1 MQSVRYL
8 SLDKLLGIVLLII
21 SIVGCLSHTG
31 NKSDALVFYDR
42 NQVWYSDVGK
52 MESEWIVNALHVKNI
67 NVERFSLDSPY
78 AAKNP
83 NLLLYEGTRAMQ
95 FIPEPIVWRAKA
107 EKETTWWIGSNEEAL
122 LEGYGKNKVGF
133 KYSKVESGFDKVLY
147 RGFTFN
153 TQPFYVTPINPE
165 NSQVLISA
173 KNEKNDTLPIL
184 VRSRNLFFMASEPFL
199 GADRKRYMAL
209 CDSLARS
216 LGVPE
221 QPRPLGLIRLE
232 DVHPMYDIPR
242 LKAVIDLLEKRGVRF
257 SIGVIPIFVNP
268 SEGIKVKLTDDPKL
282 ISILKNAQ
290 AHGAQI
296 FIHGLTHQFSGESA
310 VGYEFWD
317 SRAQEPFP
325 DRITLDQ
332 LENRVKEAE
341 KIIKAAGLKIDGWET
356 PHYMATPVLYKALK
370 IEGIKT
376 IYERMLLTDEVQFD
390 NPLIVHQMLIYPS
403 NYNDMYWIPEDF
415 GYDGFNFT
423 QKTVYNELRKN
434 RAFSRGVASFF
445 FHPYLGADKLSALLN
460 SADKDNVLFVSVKEL
475 LQKYKIKRI
484 NQEAN

>member
-1 MQSVRYL
+1 MQNARYL
-8 SLDKLLGIVLLII
+8 SLDKLLCIALFII
-21 SIVGCLSHTG
+21 SIVGCLFHTG
-31 NKSDALVFYDR
+31 NKANALVFYDR

-52 MESEWIVNALHVKNI
+52 MESEWIVNMLHVKDI
-67 NVERFSLDSPY
+67 NVERFSSDSPY

-83 NLLLYEGTRAMQ
+83 DILFYEGTRAMQ

-122 LEGYGKNKVGF
+122 INGYGKNKVGF
-133 KYSKVESGFDKVLY
+133 QYSNAQFNFDKILY
-147 RGFTFN
+147 RGFTFD

-165 NSQVLISA
+165 RSTVLISA
-173 KNEKNDTLPIL
+173 ENNKNDILPIL
-184 VRSRNLFFMASEPFL
+184 LRSKNLFFMASHPFL

-209 CDSLARS
+209 CDLVARY

-242 LKAVIDLLEKRGVRF
+242 LKAVIDLLEKRDIPF

-268 SEGIKVKLTDDPKL
+268 SRGIKVKLTDDPEL
-282 ISILKNAQ
+282 ISVLKDAQ
-290 AHGAQI
+290 IHGAQI

-317 SRAQEPFP
+317 NRTQEPFP
-325 DRITLDQ
+325 DRITLEQ
-332 LENRVKEAE
+332 LEDRIKEAE
-341 KIIKAAGLKIDGWET
+341 NIIKTAGLKIDGWET
-356 PHYMATPVLYKALK
+356 PHYMATPLLYKALK

-376 IYERMLLTDEVQFD
+376 IYERMLLTDEVQFG

-403 NYNDMYWIPEDF
+403 TYNGMYWIPEDF
-415 GYDGFNFT
+415 GYDGYNFT

-445 FHPYLGADKLSALLN
+445 FHPYLGADKLNELLN
-460 SADKDNVLFVSVKEL
+460 SAEKDNVLFVSIKKL
-475 LQKYKIKRI
+475 LQSYKIKT
-484 NQEAN
+484 N